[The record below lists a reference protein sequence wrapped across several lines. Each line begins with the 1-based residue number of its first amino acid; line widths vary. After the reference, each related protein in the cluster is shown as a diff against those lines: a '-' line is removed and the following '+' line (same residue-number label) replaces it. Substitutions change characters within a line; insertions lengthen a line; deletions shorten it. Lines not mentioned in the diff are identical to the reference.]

1 MRNQKEKKRVSVPCT
16 RHAKFHTEYLLSW
29 TDKIQNIEYLLG
41 CTNKIQ
47 NISDRKKLSTVIGK
61 VISQTVMTELDV
73 EWEGGG
79 WGEFPW
85 PHQKISTP
93 YFIIFVVIMYVVFM
107 YVCIYILFYLAIFIK

>member
-16 RHAKFHTEYLLSW
+16 RHAKSHIEYLLGW

-61 VISQTVMTELDV
+61 VIWQTAMTELDV

-79 WGEFPW
+79 WGG
-85 PHQKISTP
+85 ISLTP
-93 YFIIFVVIMYVVFM
+93 PKNLHPIFYNFCRN
-107 YVCIYILFYLAIFIK
+107 YVCSFYVCVYIYSLLFGNLY